1 MSVRCIF
8 VEKKNDF
15 NIEGKSLLE
24 DFKNNLGITSL
35 EEVRVV
41 NKYTLGEM
49 KEEDYKKALYTIFSD
64 R

>member
-49 KEEDYKKALYTIFSD
+49 KEEDYKIFGKNC

>member
-1 MSVRCIF
+1 MYICR
-8 VEKKNDF
+8 EKKNDF

-49 KEEDYKKALYTIFSD
+49 KEEDYKKLFIQYF
-64 R
+64 RKEL

>member
-1 MSVRCIF
+1 MYICR
-8 VEKKNDF
+8 EKNDF

-49 KEEDYKKALYTIFSD
+49 KEEDYKSSLYNIFGKNC